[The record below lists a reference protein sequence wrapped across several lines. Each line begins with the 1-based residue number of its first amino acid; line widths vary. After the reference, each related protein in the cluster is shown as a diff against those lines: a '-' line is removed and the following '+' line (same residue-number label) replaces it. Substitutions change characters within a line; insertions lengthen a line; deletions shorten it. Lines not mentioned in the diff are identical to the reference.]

1 MTELPKVVI
10 KRIFEKLDNIEKT
23 LHEQCKRISKVED
36 TNKLIENIW
45 KKIIAVVG
53 LTSTIIAIRVILT
66 QIFVFTR

>member
-1 MTELPKVVI
+1 MI

-53 LTSTIIAIRVILT
+53 LTSIIIAIRVILT
-66 QIFVFTR
+66 

>member
-1 MTELPKVVI
+1 MTELPEIVI

-36 TNKLIENIW
+36 INKLIENIW

-53 LTSTIIAIRVILT
+53 LTSTIIAILVILT
-66 QIFVFTR
+66 

>member
-1 MTELPKVVI
+1 VI

-23 LHEQCKRISKVED
+23 LHEQCKRISKVEA

-53 LTSTIIAIRVILT
+53 LTSIIIAIRVILT
-66 QIFVFTR
+66 